1 VVIESDEADVLC
13 DCYDQDT
20 LGVTQNDSRYP
31 QQKHLEHKLLTASA
45 TVDGNAVDMEADKDS
60 VHALVPLTVVNTRGF
75 DLPQTGSNG
84 NWMFPVLGLS
94 VMALAGTV
102 ILILRKKK

>member
-1 VVIESDEADVLC
+1 
-13 DCYDQDT
+13 
-20 LGVTQNDSRYP
+20 
-31 QQKHLEHKLLTASA
+31 
-45 TVDGNAVDMEADKDS
+45 
-60 VHALVPLTVVNTRGF
+60 VPLTVVNTRGF